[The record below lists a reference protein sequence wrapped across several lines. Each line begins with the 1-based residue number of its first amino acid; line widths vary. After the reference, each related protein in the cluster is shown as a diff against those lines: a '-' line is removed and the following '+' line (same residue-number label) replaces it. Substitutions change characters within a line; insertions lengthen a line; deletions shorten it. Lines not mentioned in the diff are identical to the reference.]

1 MLEALLTPPWPSCC
15 SNVNKQGERASGVIR
30 PKGGGSLPPIIIAVS
45 VGCLYTDA
53 FSQIS

>member
-1 MLEALLTPPWPSCC
+1 MLEALLTPSWPSCC

-30 PKGGGSLPPIIIAVS
+30 PKGGGSLPSIIIAVS
-45 VGCLYTDA
+45 VRRLYTDA